1 MDDQTHDFIDSR
13 FPGELALAKR
23 RVRSQ
28 LDRVVA
34 LAESGLYTADA
45 ELALIEAET
54 ALAMLEGASWPATVM
69 ESPQDMTQSHGS
81 PDDEAA
87 FIGQVLGESQRSL
100 H

>member
-1 MDDQTHDFIDSR
+1 MDDHTRDFIDSR

-34 LAESGLYTADA
+34 LAESGRYTADA

-54 ALAMLEGASWPATVM
+54 ALALLEGAPWPDTVS
-69 ESPQDMTQSHGS
+69 EAPRDMAGS
-81 PDDEAA
+81 VGGADDEAA